1 VCPIKFPPIPAETAQ
16 TVGTVFGQANLMLAI
31 ADRSQQLFSDL
42 KLGRYSKSP
51 ETAMRWFFRP
61 ALTTIFQFIED
72 LPDRRAAEATRTRM
86 EWKYALR
93 LPLNHPGLDHSLLCE
108 FRRRLLLDAESREGF
123 QEMLARLHAADLL
136 GGKRA
141 SPWVADH
148 VRATVCDLSRVELAV
163 LRMYQV
169 LDVMTTRKPEWLHQ
183 FALLGWYGRYS
194 KYLTQPMSSS
204 PQEQADLVKEIGSD
218 IFCLLEA
225 VGQGEMNDLT
235 LSPEIQ
241 SLHQVWSQNF
251 ELQAGEAKWRRQGC
265 FSCI

>member
-1 VCPIKFPPIPAETAQ
+1 MRPIKFPPIPAETAQ
-16 TVGTVFGQANLMLAI
+16 TVGTVFGQANLMLVV
-31 ADRSQQLFSDL
+31 ADQSQQLFSDL
-42 KLGRYSKSP
+42 KLGRYSESP
-51 ETAMRWFFRP
+51 ETAMRRFFRP

-93 LPLNHPGLDHSLLCE
+93 LSLNHPGLDHSLLCE

-123 QEMLARLHAADLL
+123 QEMLTRLHTAGLW
-136 GGKRA
+136 GGKGA
-141 SPWVADH
+141 SPWAADH
-148 VRATVCDLSRVELAV
+148 VLATVCDLSRVELAV

-169 LDVMTTRKPEWLHQ
+169 LDAMATRKPEWLHK

-194 KYLTQPMSSS
+194 KYLAQPMSSS
-204 PQEQADLVKEIGSD
+204 PQEQADLIKEIGSD
-218 IFCLLEA
+218 ILFLLKA
-225 VGQGEMNDLT
+225 VGKGEMNDLT

-241 SLHQVWSQNF
+241 SLQQVWSQNF
-251 ELQAGEAKWRRQGC
+251 KLQAGEAKWRQQGC